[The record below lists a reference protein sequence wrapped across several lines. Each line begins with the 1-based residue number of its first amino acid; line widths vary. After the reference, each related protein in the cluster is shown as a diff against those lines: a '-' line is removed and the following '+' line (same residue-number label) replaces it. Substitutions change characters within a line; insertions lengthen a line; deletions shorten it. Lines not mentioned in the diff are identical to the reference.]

1 MGLLMGLGLKQY
13 KGVAPHSFELNV
25 VVGLSVS
32 MEGERKEL
40 KVTSFP
46 LGRKL
51 SFFDEQALVDFQGVH
66 LLVEAFHSKICSSRP
81 SEWIAPIMSAE

>member
-1 MGLLMGLGLKQY
+1 
-13 KGVAPHSFELNV
+13 VAPHPFELNV

-46 LGRKL
+46 PLFGRKL